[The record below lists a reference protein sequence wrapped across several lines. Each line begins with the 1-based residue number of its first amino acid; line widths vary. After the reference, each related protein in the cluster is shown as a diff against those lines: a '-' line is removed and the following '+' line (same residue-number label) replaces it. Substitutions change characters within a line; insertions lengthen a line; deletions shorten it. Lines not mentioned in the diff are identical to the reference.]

1 MEKITLNEYLKQGS
15 VVENLKN
22 FVGVT
27 PENTVGLMT
36 PERLAAVA
44 GELLKSVNPIGK
56 VPIVYRGTFVGG
68 DSPIELNLCTGILIT
83 FQEGAERMNLFII
96 DYWTDTIQEKF
107 KNGSNI
113 ESVTKAEGSGK
124 VTISV
129 SKGNFTYLFIGY
141 NYRN

>member
-1 MEKITLNEYLKQGS
+1 MNRNPPATEI
-15 VVENLKN
+15 
-22 FVGVT
+22 
-27 PENTVGLMT
+27 
-36 PERLAAVA
+36 VA

-113 ESVTKAEGSGK
+113 ESVTKAERSGK

-129 SKGNFTYLFIGY
+129 SKGNFAYLFIGY

>member
-1 MEKITLNEYLKQGS
+1 MKTIELSAAMASAPVQ
-15 VVENLKN
+15 ENLKN
-22 FVGVT
+22 FAGLDAQ
-27 PENTVGLMT
+27 NALGLMT

-113 ESVTKAEGSGK
+113 ESVTKAERSGK

>member
-44 GELLKSVNPIGK
+44 GEFIKYMPDGIDCNTL
-56 VPIVYRGTFVGG
+56 R
-68 DSPIELNLCTGILIT
+68 ETGIYYLHT
-83 FQEGAERMNLFII
+83 KCTNVPFNFAFIRVL
-96 DYWTDTIQEKF
+96 
-107 KNGSNI
+107 S
-113 ESVTKAEGSGK
+113 SPL
-124 VTISV
+124 
-129 SKGNFTYLFIGY
+129 SKGDIVQIAYSISNGTQSIRTKI
-141 NYRN
+141 NDREWNTWK